1 MRKGGI
7 TLKIL
12 EAVSDLAINT
22 IDLFEVFLSVGYGAS
37 YGKFQYEL
45 SKKQRERDQKSIERE
60 MKNKAKQ
67 NYYNLIYQLKR
78 GGLIEEKEKNN
89 KKFFI
94 ITKKGKGKLSFLKK
108 QHKESL
114 PGVSYSSE
122 ENNKFIIL
130 IFDIPEKEKRKRD
143 WLREVLKK
151 LGLKM
156 IQKSVWI
163 GKTKIPKEFL
173 DDLFKL
179 KVIDY
184 VEIFEIT
191 KAGSLKNL
199 V

>member
-1 MRKGGI
+1 M
-7 TLKIL
+7 
-12 EAVSDLAINT
+12 AINT

-108 QHKESL
+108 QRKESL
-114 PGVSYSSE
+114 PEVSYSSE
-122 ENNKFIIL
+122 ENNKFIIF

-179 KVIDY
+179 KIIDY

>member
-1 MRKGGI
+1 
-7 TLKIL
+7 
-12 EAVSDLAINT
+12 
-22 IDLFEVFLSVGYGAS
+22 
-37 YGKFQYEL
+37 
-45 SKKQRERDQKSIERE
+45 
-60 MKNKAKQ
+60 
-67 NYYNLIYQLKR
+67 
-78 GGLIEEKEKNN
+78 LIEEKEKNN

-114 PGVSYSSE
+114 PEVSYSSE
-122 ENNKFIIL
+122 ENNKFIIF

-179 KVIDY
+179 KIIDY

>member
-114 PGVSYSSE
+114 PEVSYSSE
-122 ENNKFIIL
+122 ENNKFIIF

-179 KVIDY
+179 KIIDY

>member
-108 QHKESL
+108 QRKESL
-114 PGVSYSSE
+114 PEVSYSSE
-122 ENNKFIIL
+122 ENNKFIIF

-179 KVIDY
+179 KIIDY

>member
-114 PGVSYSSE
+114 PEVSYSSE
-122 ENNKFIIL
+122 ENNKFIIF

-179 KVIDY
+179 EIIDY

>member
-60 MKNKAKQ
+60 IKNKAKQ

-114 PGVSYSSE
+114 PEVSYSSE
-122 ENNKFIIL
+122 ENNKFIIF

-179 KVIDY
+179 KIIDY